1 MPAAQR
7 DGDANDQGGVTSG
20 GVGSVRVNN
29 RPVTVVGNS
38 VSRHFCCG
46 RKGCPPIHCAAS
58 TASGSGTVRAGGI
71 SIVRTGDADNCGHAR
86 VGGSENVMV
95 G

>member
-7 DGDANDQGGVTSG
+7 DGDANNQGGVTSG
-20 GVGSVRVNN
+20 GVGSVRINN

-46 RKGCPPIHCAAS
+46 RKGCPPIHCSA
-58 TASGSGTVRAGGI
+58 TATQGSGSVFAGGRPVVLTGSSDSCGHSRIGGSTDVRA
-71 SIVRTGDADNCGHAR
+71 A
-86 VGGSENVMV
+86 
-95 G
+95 